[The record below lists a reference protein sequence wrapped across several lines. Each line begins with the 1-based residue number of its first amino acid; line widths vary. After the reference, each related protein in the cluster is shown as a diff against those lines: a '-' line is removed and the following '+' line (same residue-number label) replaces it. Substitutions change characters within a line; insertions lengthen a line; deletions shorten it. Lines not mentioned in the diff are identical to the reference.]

1 MRPKKDH
8 HMMKRIA
15 VPFLAA
21 LTTMVLPVIAH
32 AQRRSP
38 LADAPAIRKRVELR
52 ETRLEFGAGFGTTVN
67 QTFYHGMTVNV
78 RLGFHLTDWLSISG
92 VGGFG
97 VSSLSTGFRDRLI
110 QSLGSRD
117 PDNPADERA
126 PSPATANAGLNKTK
140 FFLAG
145 QAELTPFTGKYSMF
159 GKLFAHYD
167 FYLFGGVAAMNF
179 AAANA
184 GAPACTSTGAPD
196 DVCVASGMQ
205 LGGTFGGGF
214 HSFFNDY
221 LALNIELRDILVKDN
236 PAGRDVNGD
245 TDVDK
250 GDLTWTSHYMAI
262 FGVTI
267 YLPTTASISP

>member
-1 MRPKKDH
+1 
-8 HMMKRIA
+8 MMKRIA
-15 VPFLAA
+15 ILSLFALTFLA
-21 LTTMVLPVIAH
+21 LPTLAH

-52 ETRLEFGAGFGTTVN
+52 QTRLEFGAGMGTTIN
-67 QTFYHGMTVNV
+67 QSFYHGLMANV
-78 RLGFHLTDWLSISG
+78 RLGFHITDWLSISA

-97 VSSLSTGFRDRLI
+97 AASLSTGFRDRLI
-110 QSLGSRD
+110 DSLGKRD
-117 PDNPADERA
+117 ATNPAEKRT
-126 PSPATANAGLNKTK
+126 PSVNDANAGMNKAS
-140 FFLAG
+140 FFGAG
-145 QAELTPFTGKYSMF
+145 QVELTPFTGKYSLF

-179 AAANA
+179 AAATA
-184 GAPACTSTGAPD
+184 SGTPACSTTAASN

-214 HSFFNDY
+214 HSFFNDFV
-221 LALNIELRDILVKDN
+221 AFNIELRDVLVKDN

-250 GDLTWTSHYMAI
+250 SDLTWTGHYMAI
-262 FGVTI
+262 FGLTL
-267 YLPTTASISP
+267 YLPSTASISP